1 MAIERLTGADSTV
14 EHATFGSTLTTGSAT
29 KGAWYKIVLKTGDT
43 VFPAGYKAGDMIQG
57 QASMTFSATNSAQ
70 LVTFELVQDC
80 SSWNA
85 EFSKDEIELT
95 VLADKV
101 KKYRSGKADATGT
114 LEGINFISEL
124 KKVGGLANRFLR
136 IVNGD
141 TAGNTASVLS
151 EVSNGDYYFRGLLQ
165 DDDTIGETVTFLFG
179 KIELFNWSAGAAVGD
194 AQSWSCNFRFID
206 NDPILYLMDSET
218 PTT

>member
-1 MAIERLTGADSTV
+1 MAIERLVGADSTI
-14 EHATFGSTLTTGSAT
+14 EKASFGTTIVTGTAT

-43 VFPAGYKAGDMIQG
+43 VFPAGYIAGDLIQG
-57 QASMTFSATNSAQ
+57 DGVMTFSATNTAQ
-70 LVTFELVQDC
+70 LATFTLVQDA
-80 SSWNA
+80 SSWSS
-85 EFSKDEIELT
+85 EFSKDEIEVT

-101 KKYRSGKADATGT
+101 KKYRAGKSDATGT

-141 TAGNTASVLS
+141 TVGNSTAILS
-151 EVSNGDYYFRGLLQ
+151 EVDNSDYYFRGLLQ
-165 DDDTIGETVTFLFG
+165 NDDAIGETVTFLFG

-194 AQSWSCNFRFID
+194 AQSWSSSFRFIG

-218 PTT
+218 PST